1 MSNPTTSA
9 VATPAPAAFSLSSLE
24 TSLLGEVE
32 AIPGAIAAGISNLI
46 LGVPVAEL
54 GALKD
59 ACSAAIAVLKS
70 GGTFGA
76 AYAAGLTALYN
87 DEQLIVRQE
96 TVTLLNVF
104 VQGANIAPPAA

>member
-54 GALKD
+54 GAL
-59 ACSAAIAVLKS
+59 
-70 GGTFGA
+70 
-76 AYAAGLTALYN
+76 
-87 DEQLIVRQE
+87 
-96 TVTLLNVF
+96 
-104 VQGANIAPPAA
+104 